1 MLRKGELSAAFGVYF
16 EDAERCLA
24 ASAYWCLL
32 HVTVCLPD
40 VCAALQSR
48 DGEASGLRYE
58 KWCNRYFGQPCLLGS
73 ERYQIRCKVLHQG
86 RARTTK
92 QPRYSNF
99 AFGQPDASGRVD
111 HLRVDGRTLHVD
123 VGELYRETRRAI
135 RQWILSLESRPI
147 SAPAMNAAK
156 NLSLL
161 VRVSKQQV
169 PVLVRGGTPS
179 YSIISK
185 TN

>member
-1 MLRKGELSAAFGVYF
+1 MLKKGELSTAFKVYF
-16 EDAERCLA
+16 EDAERCLGA
-24 ASAYWCLL
+24 NAYWCLL

-48 DGEASGLRYE
+48 DGKASGVRYE
-58 KWCNRYFGQPCLLGS
+58 KWCNKYFSQPCLVGS
-73 ERYQIRCKVLHQG
+73 ERYEIRCKVLHQG
-86 RARTTK
+86 RARTAK
-92 QPRYSNF
+92 QPRYSGF
-99 AFGQPDASGRVD
+99 AFGHRDSAGRVD

-123 VGELYRETRRAI
+123 VGELYSETRQAI
-135 RQWILSLESRPI
+135 RQWILALESRLK
-147 SAPAMNAAK
+147 SAQATNTAR

-169 PVLVRGGTPS
+169 PVSARGGTLS

-185 TN
+185 TT